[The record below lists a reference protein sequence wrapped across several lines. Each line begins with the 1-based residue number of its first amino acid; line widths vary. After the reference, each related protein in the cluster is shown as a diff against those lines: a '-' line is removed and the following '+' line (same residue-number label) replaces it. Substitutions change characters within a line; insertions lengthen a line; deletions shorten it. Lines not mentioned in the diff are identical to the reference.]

1 MPLKAPPPE
10 LSASRRAIEN
20 AFKDLERTISPAESR
35 DFASTTLEDV
45 RRAAFD
51 LERQLAARQSLRN
64 MRRLEPLFQ
73 GLHHYA
79 KVIEVLCNGTPY
91 LPWIWAPIKFIL
103 KISSDYTQA
112 FDRIIKAYSQ
122 IAESLGRFQLLEE
135 SFKGKPQIFPVFV
148 IFYIDI
154 LRFHKAAYK
163 FLTRHRWKVLFMTTW
178 GRFEREFNIILDN
191 LTRHQDLID
200 KEVNAHNIIE
210 ARAMRETLK
219 SWRAEC
225 LDHLVKDQKQLTVK
239 QLQGVMTWLRL
250 DESDQIVL
258 FDSLDK
264 VGEKNPGTVNWIL
277 KKPQVASWLGPTP
290 DTPFLCLQ
298 GAPGTGKSIIVAQL
312 VSFLNASKRSP
323 VIRHFCSYTHESSTR
338 YDQVIKSL
346 LLQLAQHSADLVAH
360 IHEEYVGSKQATVR
374 ALEELLEIAVG
385 LLSSNDQ
392 RCIHILLDGLDECPI
407 DKQRRLLRLMV
418 RLTEDKNINC
428 KVLVSRRDAY
438 PLPPKLRQCVF
449 SFADE
454 KACLCNAIS
463 TYARNRL
470 SGATIR
476 VRLGELG
483 ISEDEMDGISSDI
496 GERADGIFASLFPP
510 SAYEKLLSRTLS
522 SLDARSALRL
532 KAIFGWIAFAKRP
545 LRKAELQSALMFQL
559 YESVGDRPVPPHI
572 LEACK
577 PLVEERRD
585 SSLAFIHSSVKEYL
599 QSDVCDTSIRMDKQ
613 SIHWDH
619 VVALLHCV
627 RAAFDVFTPG
637 FPQNNRQIQVIRGVW
652 GFLPFA
658 TEFWAVELQELIAS
672 PTQTWHP
679 RLLSISSE
687 LSDVLATA
695 QLGPDSTLSG
705 LQAQEQELI
714 RLYFPGLLYD
724 MALSLQARGSG
735 HRVAASGPSVNLVYP
750 TRMNHIFENYEAT
763 VRHIVEAQDHSD
775 AVSSEFQ
782 LFCSNFGG
790 HAYLCRFVYCVHAIS
805 GFNSNGERTI
815 HESGHRLSFLCPES
829 GCQYPPFNSPKALKT
844 HLLEKHQEDKRKC
857 VRFRGIRLIATTQQ
871 GGAPHLNAQ
880 QVIWDEEPAEKAD
893 REAHFR
899 SLLAGPAAIFRSRG
913 WGHLRNNVS

>member
-73 GLHHYA
+73 GLHHYS

-122 IAESLGRFQLLEE
+122 IAESLGRFQLLEQ
-135 SFKGKPQIFPVFV
+135 SFKGKPQLYPVFV
-148 IFYIDI
+148 IFYTDI

-163 FLTRHRWKVLFMTTW
+163 FLTRRS
-178 GRFEREFNIILDN
+178 
-191 LTRHQDLID
+191 
-200 KEVNAHNIIE
+200 
-210 ARAMRETLK
+210 RAMRETLK
-219 SWRAEC
+219 CWRAES
-225 LDHLVKDQKQLTVK
+225 LDQLAKDQKQVTAR
-239 QLQGVMTWLRL
+239 QMQGVMTWLRL
-250 DESDQIVL
+250 DGSDQIVL

-264 VGEKNPGTVNWIL
+264 VGEKYPGTVDWIL
-277 KKPQVASWLGPTP
+277 KKPQVASWLGLTP

-298 GAPGTGKSIIVAQL
+298 SAPGTGKSIIVAQL
-312 VSFLNASKRSP
+312 VSFLNASKSSA

-338 YDQVIKSL
+338 YDEVIKSL

-374 ALEELLEIAVG
+374 TLEELLEIAVG
-385 LLSSNDQ
+385 LLSGNDQ
-392 RCIHILLDGLDECPI
+392 RCIHILLDGLDECPV
-407 DKQRRLLRLMV
+407 DKQRRLIRLMA

-438 PLPPKLRQCVF
+438 PLPAKLRQCVF

-454 KACLCNAIS
+454 KACLRNAIT

-496 GERADGIFASLFPP
+496 GERADGMFLWATLVLNYLSTNLFFTRDEFEKAIATLPREL
-510 SAYEKLLSRTLS
+510 SAFYEKLLSRTLS

-585 SSLAFIHSSVKEYL
+585 STLTFIHSSVNEYL
-599 QSDVCDTSIRMDKQ
+599 QSDLCDTSIRIDKQ
-613 SIHWDH
+613 SIRWDH
-619 VVALLHCV
+619 VMALLHSV
-627 RAAFDVFTPG
+627 RAAFDVFTPD

-658 TEFWAVELQELIAS
+658 TEFWAVELQELLAFPI
-672 PTQTWHP
+672 QTWHP
-679 RLLSISSE
+679 RLLSICSE
-687 LSDVLATA
+687 LSDLLARA
-695 QLGPDSTLSG
+695 QLGLDVTLSG
-705 LQAQEQELI
+705 LQTQKLELI
-714 RLYFPGLLYD
+714 QSHFPGLGYD
-724 MALSLQARGSG
+724 IALSLQACRSG
-735 HRVAASGPSVNLVYP
+735 HRVATSGPSAHP
-750 TRMNHIFENYEAT
+750 TRVNHIFENYEAT
-763 VRHIVEAQDHSD
+763 VRHMIETQDHPD

-790 HAYLCRFVYCVHAIS
+790 HAYLCRFVCCVYAIS
-805 GFNSNGERTI
+805 GFSSNEERTV
-815 HESGHRLSFLCPES
+815 HESGHKLSFSCPEP
-829 GCQYPPFNSPKALKT
+829 G
-844 HLLEKHQEDKRKC
+844 
-857 VRFRGIRLIATTQQ
+857 
-871 GGAPHLNAQ
+871 
-880 QVIWDEEPAEKAD
+880 
-893 REAHFR
+893 
-899 SLLAGPAAIFRSRG
+899 
-913 WGHLRNNVS
+913 